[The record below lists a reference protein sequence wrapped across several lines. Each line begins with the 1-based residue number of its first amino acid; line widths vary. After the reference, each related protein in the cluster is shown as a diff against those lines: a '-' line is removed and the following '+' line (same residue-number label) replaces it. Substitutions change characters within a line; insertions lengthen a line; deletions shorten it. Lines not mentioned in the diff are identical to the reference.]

1 MKYKCIAFDMDGTLI
16 DSERV
21 GLVSLQATI
30 KKLLH
35 KDVTLKDL
43 YFSLGIP
50 GEKAIEMIGF
60 EDNDEALSYWD
71 YLYLQMR
78 EGIVTFEGADTILSS
93 LKEKGYLLGL
103 VTSGFKKDVENHLV
117 RLGLDVYFDSIV
129 TAQDTIK
136 HKPEAEPLLKLLENL
151 NLEKEE
157 VLYVGDSKYD
167 AKCAQNARID
177 FALAKWGSRHTGIN
191 AKYAL
196 ESILDVLK
204 IV

>member
-1 MKYKCIAFDMDGTLI
+1 MYSHKVHKVPESAKY
-16 DSERV
+16 
-21 GLVSLQATI
+21 TI
-30 KKLLH
+30 QK
-35 KDVTLKDL
+35 
-43 YFSLGIP
+43 
-50 GEKAIEMIGF
+50 
-60 EDNDEALSYWD
+60 
-71 YLYLQMR
+71 
-78 EGIVTFEGADTILSS
+78 

-157 VLYVGDSKYD
+157 VFYVGDSKYD
-167 AKCAQNARID
+167 AKCAQNAGID

-191 AKYAL
+191 AKYEL
-196 ESILDVLK
+196 DSILDVVK

>member
-30 KKLLH
+30 KELLH
-35 KDVTLKDL
+35 KDVTLEDL

-129 TAQDTIK
+129 TAQDT
-136 HKPEAEPLLKLLENL
+136 
-151 NLEKEE
+151 
-157 VLYVGDSKYD
+157 DSKYD
-167 AKCAQNARID
+167 AKCAQNAGID

-191 AKYAL
+191 AKYEL